1 MTFSQDE
8 KFLMMLYIPG
18 SKTGLEKALW
28 KMSADLDLDD
38 PDDYQLYQLILSV
51 QGKLKQMTVVEFNQL
66 DLYHNL

>member
-8 KFLMMLYIPG
+8 KFLMMLYSPG

-51 QGKLKQMTVVEFNQL
+51 
-66 DLYHNL
+66 